1 MSETKITKMVVQK
14 EGRKLIFNPAGDID
28 LSQYYTKS
36 EIDSKFNSYA
46 LKSELPNTSDL
57 ATKTEL
63 NSVKSTAT
71 TANNTA
77 NSAKTTAQN
86 ALNTANS
93 KAANIQTKKHIQQ
106 TKGYMSNDGTQDVSA
121 YMNKNLHVKD
131 ACLAQVSWTSGTG
144 GGTWGSI
151 QQNGYEIYRFNSSNN
166 GGSVSSSGGGL
177 NTILGSIFFTP
188 SDVIKVTGGT
198 TFRSAL
204 SLYAVGTDSFY
215 QY

>member
-46 LKSELPNTSDL
+46 LKTEIPDTSDL

-86 ALNTANS
+86 ALNVANS
-93 KAANIQTKKHIQQ
+93 KSAFNINTLKDYRE
-106 TKGYMSNDGTQDVSA
+106 TNKGVRSY
-121 YMNKNLHVKD
+121 
-131 ACLAQVSWTSGTG
+131 
-144 GGTWGSI
+144 
-151 QQNGYEIYRFNSSNN
+151 
-166 GGSVSSSGGGL
+166 
-177 NTILGSIFFTP
+177 TP
-188 SDVIKVTGGT
+188 SGNRFGYVKP
-198 TFRSAL
+198 AL
-204 SLYAVGTDSFY
+204 SGVTTSFY
-215 QY
+215 QNGQSIGYEWANGAGSADNMWFIYAGNKTITCTQEMGWSFVSL

>member
-46 LKSELPNTSDL
+46 LKTEIPDTSNL

-71 TANNTA
+71 TANSTA

-93 KAANIQTKKHIQQ
+93 NGFKTVYKSVNTNGATSIKTSENCFFKNYNMNNAYAPYIDGFAMNALRSTLY
-106 TKGYMSNDGTQDVSA
+106 GSNEWYNYYIGIVAKDKTIS
-121 YMNKNLHVKD
+121 NL
-131 ACLAQVSWTSGTG
+131 ATL
-144 GGTWGSI
+144 
-151 QQNGYEIYRFNSSNN
+151 NSNN
-166 GGSVSSSGGGL
+166 IVAEY
-177 NTILGSIFFTP
+177 
-188 SDVIKVTGGT
+188 VH
-198 TFRSAL
+198 
-204 SLYAVGTDSFY
+204 
-215 QY
+215 

>member
-46 LKSELPNTSDL
+46 LKTEVPDTSNL

-93 KAANIQTKKHIQQ
+93 KLANIATNRFITHTEGSYNYVPTNYI
-106 TKGYMSNDGTQDVSA
+106 
-121 YMNKNLHVKD
+121 NKNIYVKHPCLMKISATTVTHDDDRSITLNGKEIFHVHYQKSANSHSYSGVNYTIPVYCGTSD
-131 ACLAQVSWTSGTG
+131 AIKITGRYVTTRCIISFIAAGT
-144 GGTWGSI
+144 
-151 QQNGYEIYRFNSSNN
+151 NS
-166 GGSVSSSGGGL
+166 
-177 NTILGSIFFTP
+177 F
-188 SDVIKVTGGT
+188 
-198 TFRSAL
+198 
-204 SLYAVGTDSFY
+204 LYA
-215 QY
+215 

>member
-46 LKSELPNTSDL
+46 LKTEIPDTSDL

-71 TANNTA
+71 TANSTA

-86 ALNTANS
+86 ALNVANS
-93 KAANIQTKKHIQQ
+93 KNDAFTC
-106 TKGYMSNDGTQDVSA
+106 SNQGCNPGRVYSYTLPKRAFINNVLS
-121 YMNKNLHVKD
+121 NLK
-131 ACLAQVSWTSGTG
+131 
-144 GGTWGSI
+144 I
-151 QQNGYEIYRFNSSNN
+151 NGYSPKY
-166 GGSVSSSGGGL
+166 L
-177 NTILGSIFFTP
+177 
-188 SDVIKVTGGT
+188 
-198 TFRSAL
+198 
-204 SLYAVGTDSFY
+204 SFY
-215 QY
+215 SGEGSSDYLFTVDANCTITSDNWLTTGYDIGFYLI

>member
-1 MSETKITKMVVQK
+1 MSETKITKIVVQK

-46 LKSELPNTSDL
+46 LKTEIPDTSDL

-71 TANNTA
+71 TANSTA

-93 KAANIQTKKHIQQ
+93 KSNAFTCSNQGCNPGRVYSFKMPKRAFITNVIGGFKID
-106 TKGYMSNDGTQDVSA
+106 GYTPKYLSFYAG
-121 YMNKNLHVKD
+121 
-131 ACLAQVSWTSGTG
+131 
-144 GGTWGSI
+144 
-151 QQNGYEIYRFNSSNN
+151 E
-166 GGSVSSSGGGL
+166 SSSSYVYTV
-177 NTILGSIFFTP
+177 NANCTITS
-188 SDVIKVTGGT
+188 S
-198 TFRSAL
+198 SWL
-204 SLYAVGTDSFY
+204 SNGNYDIGFY
-215 QY
+215 LI

>member
-28 LSQYYTKS
+28 MSQYYTKS

-46 LKSELPNTSDL
+46 LKTEIPDTSSL

-86 ALNTANS
+86 ALNTANNNKFGTVYS
-93 KAANIQTKKHIQQ
+93 KFAPGSGNSVVLT
-106 TKGYMSNDGTQDVSA
+106 D
-121 YMNKNLHVKD
+121 NLFLK
-131 ACLAQVSWTSGTG
+131 
-144 GGTWGSI
+144 
-151 QQNGYEIYRFNSSNN
+151 
-166 GGSVSSSGGGL
+166 
-177 NTILGSIFFTP
+177 
-188 SDVIKVTGGT
+188 
-198 TFRSAL
+198 
-204 SLYAVGTDSFY
+204 TDSPWISMYALTIDGFKINPIDY
-215 QY
+215 YAGESRTNSIIYGLAAKGKTLTQVGGNFDGRYMLGEYLH

>member
-46 LKSELPNTSDL
+46 LKTEIPDTSDL

-71 TANNTA
+71 TANSTA

-93 KAANIQTKKHIQQ
+93 KTTYADAKAYVQFTRGGAITATNNALIAIIVTNDSSANRYYINGFNIYIFQLQYIYNGENRTGFGYFGTLKKGSQIS
-106 TKGYMSNDGTQDVSA
+106 TSNSYDSNRVG
-121 YMNKNLHVKD
+121 
-131 ACLAQVSWTSGTG
+131 
-144 GGTWGSI
+144 
-151 QQNGYEIYRFNSSNN
+151 IY
-166 GGSVSSSGGGL
+166 
-177 NTILGSIFFTP
+177 
-188 SDVIKVTGGT
+188 
-198 TFRSAL
+198 
-204 SLYAVGTDSFY
+204 FY
-215 QY
+215 

>member
-46 LKSELPNTSDL
+46 LKTEIPDTSNL

-71 TANNTA
+71 TANSTA

-86 ALNTANS
+86 ALNIANS
-93 KAANIQTKKHIQQ
+93 KSSFNINKQTFVDSNNRVKSATFSTNTFGYFSSYWDGEGTTYQNGIDIYGAVYMGEGTLVPFAAN
-106 TKGYMSNDGTQDVSA
+106 SA
-121 YMNKNLHVKD
+121 ISCSKNAK
-131 ACLAQVSWTSGTG
+131 W
-144 GGTWGSI
+144 
-151 QQNGYEIYRFNSSNN
+151 
-166 GGSVSSSGGGL
+166 
-177 NTILGSIFFTP
+177 
-188 SDVIKVTGGT
+188 
-198 TFRSAL
+198 
-204 SLYAVGTDSFY
+204 SLISL
-215 QY
+215 

>member
-46 LKSELPNTSDL
+46 LKTEIPDTSNL

-93 KAANIQTKKHIQQ
+93 KSKFNINKQTFI
-106 TKGYMSNDGTQDVSA
+106 DVSNRTKSA
-121 YMNKNLHVKD
+121 TFSTNVFGFFGPYAD
-131 ACLAQVSWTSGTG
+131 TG
-144 GGTWGSI
+144 VTY
-151 QQNGYEIYRFNSSNN
+151 QNGIDVYSAVYLGNGTLIPFEANSAISC
-166 GGSVSSSGGGL
+166 SERA
-177 NTILGSIFFTP
+177 
-188 SDVIKVTGGT
+188 KW
-198 TFRSAL
+198 
-204 SLYAVGTDSFY
+204 SLISL
-215 QY
+215 

>member
-14 EGRKLIFNPAGDID
+14 EGRKLIFNPAGDVD

-36 EIDSKFNSYA
+36 EIDSKFNNYA
-46 LKSELPNTSDL
+46 LKTEIPDTSTL

-93 KAANIQTKKHIQQ
+93 KMLNIATNMVYVRLPPTAGSTI
-106 TKGYMSNDGTQDVSA
+106 DSA
-121 YMNKNLHVKD
+121 YANKNLYVSHP
-131 ACLAQVSWTSGTG
+131 CLLKLDVGCYMSDDDNKSVTMNGVEIFTHGYHNRSGTHSYG
-144 GGTWGSI
+144 GV
-151 QQNGYEIYRFNSSNN
+151 NY
-166 GGSVSSSGGGL
+166 
-177 NTILGSIFFTP
+177 TIPVYCRP
-188 SDVIKVTGGT
+188 SDIIKVSGRYMDRQGFFISMYAAGT
-198 TFRSAL
+198 NAFLHT
-204 SLYAVGTDSFY
+204 
-215 QY
+215 

>member
-36 EIDSKFNSYA
+36 EIDTKFNSYA
-46 LKSELPNTSDL
+46 LKTEIPDTSDL

-93 KAANIQTKKHIQQ
+93 KFAFTD
-106 TKGYMSNDGTQDVSA
+106 TNDGVVS
-121 YMNKNLHVKD
+121 NI
-131 ACLAQVSWTSGTG
+131 T
-144 GGTWGSI
+144 
-151 QQNGYEIYRFNSSNN
+151 RFTRNSY
-166 GGSVSSSGGGL
+166 GELQVSSSNGNRGSGYINGKNVVNASSYNDTTVYDSCTVIGTPGDTLSGSNFIFNGL
-177 NTILGSIFFTP
+177 YL
-188 SDVIKVTGGT
+188 
-198 TFRSAL
+198 
-204 SLYAVGTDSFY
+204 
-215 QY
+215 

>member
-46 LKSELPNTSDL
+46 LKTEIPDTSNL

-71 TANNTA
+71 TANSTA
-77 NSAKTTAQN
+77 NSAKTTAQT

-93 KAANIQTKKHIQQ
+93 KLTYADGKAYVQFNRGGAITATNNALIAVIAED
-106 TKGYMSNDGTQDVSA
+106 TYSN
-121 YMNKNLHVKD
+121 NKYYINGFSIFIFSINYVYNSENKI
-131 ACLAQVSWTSGTG
+131 GTG
-144 GGTWGSI
+144 YFSTLKKGS
-151 QQNGYEIYRFNSSNN
+151 QLTTSNSYD
-166 GGSVSSSGGGL
+166 SSRVG
-177 NTILGSIFFTP
+177 
-188 SDVIKVTGGT
+188 VY
-198 TFRSAL
+198 
-204 SLYAVGTDSFY
+204 LY
-215 QY
+215 